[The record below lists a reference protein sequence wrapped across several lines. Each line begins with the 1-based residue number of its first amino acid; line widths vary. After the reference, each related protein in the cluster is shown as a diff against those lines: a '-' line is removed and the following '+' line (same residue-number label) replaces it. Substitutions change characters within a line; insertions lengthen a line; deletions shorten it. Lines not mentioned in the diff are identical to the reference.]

1 MGRLFRFLRRYAA
14 RYWFW
19 YLAGLGF
26 LFVTNWLAV
35 SIPLRMAVGIDAM
48 REGQD
53 DIVRHQAWII
63 GWMGLGV
70 IAVRTLSRVLFF
82 TPGRLAE
89 YHLKNDLFAR
99 LTQLQPDFYSRF
111 GAGDLVSRATSD
123 ITYLRAL
130 IGFGSLQICN
140 VAMAVGLTG
149 TEMFKLSP
157 RLSFMAVLPIFLGL
171 VIVQIGILAMH
182 RLMRLSQQQLAE
194 LSDNILGALQG
205 VRTIQDLNAEESI
218 VGRFIQRNL
227 AYLSTNIKLAWLRS
241 TVFPVLG
248 LAGSLALYLLLAV
261 GGPLAIEG
269 ELTIGELVA
278 FVTFIAYLLWPL
290 MSLGWLLSVFQRGL
304 TSLERVDEVLYA
316 LPERPEGEAGLK
328 LPRQP
333 VALSLRGLDYRY
345 PDDEEGR
352 LALQGLEVDI
362 EPGTVVG
369 VYGRTGSGKST
380 LLKVL
385 TRTRNPGPGM
395 VLVDGQDL
403 NALDLDDWRRR
414 LAVAPQTPF
423 LFSDTIARNIAMGV
437 ESVAAVEDAANRAA
451 LRSDLEALPKGLQ
464 TMVGQRGIM
473 LSGGQRQR
481 TALAR
486 ALVRKVDLLV
496 LDDVLSAVD
505 QATEQELIDE
515 LVKGG
520 ATTLIVSHRMSVLAR
535 TDKVLV
541 LEEGRLV
548 DSGPHELLRSRPG
561 PYREAWERQQEEVTV
576 DG

>member
-1 MGRLFRFLRRYAA
+1 MGLLRFLRRYAA
-14 RYWFW
+14 RYWLW
-19 YLAGLGF
+19 YVAGLAF
-26 LFVTNWLAV
+26 LLLTNWLAV
-35 SIPLRMAVGIDAM
+35 SIPLRMALGIDAM
-48 REGQD
+48 REGQTEQ
-53 DIVRHQAWII
+53 VVHEAWVI

-70 IAVRTLSRVLFF
+70 IAVRTLSRILFF

-89 YHLKNDLFAR
+89 FHLKNDLFDR
-99 LTQLQPDFYSRF
+99 LTELQPEFYSRF

-123 ITYLRAL
+123 ITFLRAL

-140 VAMAVGLTG
+140 VVMAVALTG
-149 TEMFKLSP
+149 SEMFKLSP
-157 RLSFMAVLPIFLGL
+157 RLSLMAVLPIFAGL
-171 VIVQIGILAMH
+171 VIVQLGILGMH
-182 RLMRLSQQQLAE
+182 RLMRVSQQQLSD

-205 VRTIQDLNAEESI
+205 VHTIQDLNAQESV
-218 VGRFIQRNL
+218 VGRFVARNL
-227 AYLSTNIKLAWLRS
+227 AYYVTNIKLAWLRS

-278 FVTFIAYLLWPL
+278 FVTFISYLLWPL
-290 MSLGWLLSVFQRGL
+290 MSLGWLLSVFQRGI

-316 LPERPEGEAGLK
+316 EPDRPEGRSGLV

-333 VALSLRGLDYRY
+333 VALSLKGLDYGY
-345 PDDEEGR
+345 PDDEQRR
-352 LALQGLEVDI
+352 LALRGLEVEIDA
-362 EPGTVVG
+362 GSVVG
-369 VYGRTGSGKST
+369 VYGRTGSGKSS

-385 TRTRNPGPGM
+385 TRTRNPRRGM

-403 NALDLDDWRRR
+403 CDLDLDAWRAR

-423 LFSDTIARNIAMGV
+423 LFSDTIAANIAMG
-437 ESVAAVEDAANRAA
+437 EQSSEAVLDAALRAS
-451 LRSDLEALPKGLQ
+451 LRSDLEALPRGLE
-464 TMVGQRGIM
+464 TLVGQRGIM

-486 ALVRKVDLLV
+486 ALVRKVDLLI

-541 LEEGRLV
+541 LDEGRLV
-548 DSGPHELLRSRPG
+548 AHGPHEVLRTQPG
-561 PYREAWERQQEEVTV
+561 PYREAWERQQEEVPV
-576 DG
+576 EG